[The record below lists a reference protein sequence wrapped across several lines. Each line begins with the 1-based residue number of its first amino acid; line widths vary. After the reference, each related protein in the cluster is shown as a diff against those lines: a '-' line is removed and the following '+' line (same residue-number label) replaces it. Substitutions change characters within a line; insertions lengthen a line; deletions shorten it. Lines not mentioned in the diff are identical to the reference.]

1 MKILMAEFTDI
12 EKDRRILK
20 EIATLE
26 KAGHKVTVIG
36 VTKKDKGL
44 ICKDLTQNT
53 NLILIPYKNVTPKGF
68 FSRILR
74 FLDQLIVTARLW
86 IGVLTST
93 GFDVY
98 HAHNAFT
105 LPAMSVRSFLS
116 RKSLIYDVHEVWW
129 EIKAQLID
137 IGALLERLFIK
148 KAVHTVTT
156 SEKFDPILKDRY
168 KLVRPVLPMPNYPS
182 LVELKERSQKIS
194 SINDD
199 NFPKIPLLKLVYLGN
214 VYANMSGLF
223 NLLKAIS
230 SYENVQLH
238 IYGYSSQGTMEK
250 LSAET
255 KSLFLENRV
264 MFHDHVSAKS
274 VLTSLKLYDI
284 GIITYGWANRPVS
297 FKTYSTTKL
306 YMYLHAALP
315 ILCSRIESYEK
326 DFKQH
331 DIMYWVDWDNIDSFR
346 SAIEKIMKENVAD
359 FIQRKKR
366 CLKVSERMVW
376 EYQEDKLINLYKAI
390 RGRS

>member
-1 MKILMAEFTDI
+1 MKILMAEFTEI

-44 ICKDLTQNT
+44 IYKDLTQNT

-68 FSRILR
+68 FSKILR
-74 FLDQLIVTARLW
+74 FLDQLIVTVRLW

-148 KAVHTVTT
+148 KATHIVTT

-168 KLVRPVLPMPNYPS
+168 KLVRPVLPIPNYPS
-182 LVELKERSQKIS
+182 LGELKERSQKMI

-255 KSLFLENRV
+255 KSLFLEKRV
-264 MFHDHVSAKS
+264 MFHDHVSPKS

-284 GIITYGWANRPVS
+284 GIITYRRVNRPVS

-326 DFKQH
+326 DFEQH

-359 FIQRKKR
+359 FIQRKNR

-390 RGRS
+390 RGWC

>member
-1 MKILMAEFTDI
+1 MKILMAEITEI

-36 VTKKDKGL
+36 VTKKNKGL
-44 ICKDLTQNT
+44 IRKDLTKNT

-68 FSRILR
+68 FSKILR

-86 IGVLTST
+86 IRVLTST
-93 GFDVY
+93 GFHVY

-105 LPAMSVRSFLS
+105 LPAMSVRSLLS
-116 RKSLIYDVHEVWW
+116 RKPLIYDVHEVWW

-137 IGALLERLFIK
+137 MGGLLERLFIK
-148 KAVHTVTT
+148 KATHIVTT
-156 SEKFDPILKDRY
+156 SEKFDPILKDKY
-168 KLVRPVLPMPNYPS
+168 KLVSPVLPIPNYPS
-182 LVELKERSQKIS
+182 LGELKERSKKII

-199 NFPKIPLLKLVYLGN
+199 NFPKISLVKLVYLGN
-214 VYANMSGLF
+214 VYANMTGLF

-250 LSAET
+250 LIAET
-255 KSLFLENRV
+255 KSLSLENRV
-264 MFHDHVSAKS
+264 IFHDNVSSQS

-284 GIITYGWANRPVS
+284 GIITYGWVNRPVS

-326 DFKQH
+326 DFEQH
-331 DIMYWVDWDNIDSFR
+331 NIMYWVDWDRIASFR
-346 SAIEKIMKENVAD
+346 STIENIMEENVAD
-359 FIQRKKR
+359 FIQRKNR

-376 EYQEDKLINLYKAI
+376 EYQEDKLINLYKVI
-390 RGRS
+390 RSRS

>member
-1 MKILMAEFTDI
+1 MKILMAEFTEI

-36 VTKKDKGL
+36 ITKKDER
-44 ICKDLTQNT
+44 IIYKDLTQNT
-53 NLILIPYKNVTPKGF
+53 NLILIPYKNVTPRGF
-68 FSRILR
+68 FSKILR

-105 LPAMSVRSFLS
+105 LPAMSIRSFLS
-116 RKSLIYDVHEVWW
+116 KKSLIYDVHEVWW

-137 IGALLERLFIK
+137 LGALLERLFIK
-148 KAVHTVTT
+148 KAAHIVTT

-168 KLVRPVLPMPNYPS
+168 KLVRPILPIPNYPS
-182 LVELKERSQKIS
+182 LDELKDRSQKII
-194 SINDD
+194 SINDN
-199 NFPKIPLLKLVYLGN
+199 NFPNISLLKLVYLGH
-214 VYANMSGLF
+214 VYANMTGLF

-230 SYENVQLH
+230 FYENVLLH

-255 KSLFLENRV
+255 KSLFLEERV
-264 MFHDHVSAKS
+264 MFHDHLSPRS

-284 GIITYGWANRPVS
+284 GIIAYRCVNRPVS

-326 DFKQH
+326 DFEQH
-331 DIMYWVDWDNIDSFR
+331 DIIYWVDWDDIDSFR
-346 SAIEKIMKENVAD
+346 SAIEKIMKEKVAD
-359 FIQRKKR
+359 FIRRKNR
-366 CLKVSERMVW
+366 CLKISQRMVW

-390 RGRS
+390 RG